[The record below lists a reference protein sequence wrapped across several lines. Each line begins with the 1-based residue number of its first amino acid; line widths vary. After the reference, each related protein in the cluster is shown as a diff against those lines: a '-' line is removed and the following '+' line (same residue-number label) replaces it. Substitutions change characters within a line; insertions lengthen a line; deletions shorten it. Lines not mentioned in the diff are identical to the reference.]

1 MTERT
6 ACAIAGTVDEGRQT
20 SAGGP
25 LFDHVQRVGAAVPEW
40 ARVTAW
46 RWNEL
51 VS

>member
-6 ACAIAGTVDEGRQT
+6 ARAIAGTIHEGRQT
-20 SAGGP
+20 SAGDP
-25 LFDHVQRVGAAVPEW
+25 VFDHVQRVATAVPEW